1 MKFNIDFDH
10 IQPKLI
16 YQITGDQLI
25 QGIKEIIEESINAH
39 SENAIRRM
47 QLKKDSYLSVLE
59 TCELLGVTRQFLRK
73 LEKKGGGLQACRP
86 KESGKIFYKLSDIH
100 RFMEGI

>member
-1 MKFNIDFDH
+1 MID
-10 IQPKLI
+10 
-16 YQITGDQLI
+16 
-25 QGIKEIIEESINAH
+25 ESNKAH

-47 QLKKDSYLSVLE
+47 QLKKDSYLAVLE
-59 TCELLGVTRQFLRK
+59 TCELLSVTRQSIRK